1 MELIWAKLEEG
12 KKDLCI
18 ISLDQ
23 LKLDEE
29 VKRKVP
35 FQTTFLKDDDDDA
48 YHAEEDTDTL
58 QEELLDEV
66 SVLPTDPETKKT
78 EMLVQKALQSV
89 DIIKFTSK
97 LSPAS

>member
-89 DIIKFTSK
+89 DIIKYKSK
-97 LSPAS
+97 LTPAS